1 MNDQFNPDDVL
12 KKMYAALNPA
22 VASEML
28 KSSTEASEELT
39 RVYQNMLDSYSAFL
53 TQASTEV
60 LDDLQGKFKDA
71 KSPEDIMQVMADI
84 FTNHSS
90 RSAESLQTLT
100 DMALKAQKDTLN
112 AIMKSAKISE

>member
-22 VASEML
+22 VADEML
-28 KSSTEASEELT
+28 KSSSEASEELT
-39 RVYQNMLDSYSAFL
+39 KVYQNMLDSYSAFL

-60 LDDLQGKFKDA
+60 LDDLHGKLKDA
-71 KSPEDIMQVMADI
+71 NTPEDIMQVMADL
-84 FTNHSS
+84 FTNHSLK
-90 RSAESLQTLT
+90 SAESLQTLT

-112 AIMKSAKISE
+112 AFMKSAKINE

>member
-28 KSSTEASEELT
+28 KSSNDASEELT
-39 RVYQNMLDSYSAFL
+39 QVYQNMLESYSAFL

-60 LDDLQGKFKDA
+60 LDDLQGKLKDVKNA
-71 KSPEDIMQVMADI
+71 EDMMQVMADV
-84 FTNHSS
+84 FTSHSS
-90 RSAESLQTLT
+90 RSAASSQTLT

-112 AIMKSAKISE
+112 AIMKSAKINE

>member
-39 RVYQNMLDSYSAFL
+39 KVYQNMLESYSAFL

-60 LDDLQGKFKDA
+60 LDDLQGKLKDA
-71 KSPEDIMQVMADI
+71 KTQ
-84 FTNHSS
+84 
-90 RSAESLQTLT
+90 
-100 DMALKAQKDTLN
+100 
-112 AIMKSAKISE
+112 KISCKSWLISSQITRQDQRKVYKH